1 MTVSFFAVLALCNID
16 QWPKIGCRNPILV
29 IVAHRGFLNAG
40 SNHSDVCLELDNFD
54 KCAKG
59 IGTHPAEE
67 FAVRW

>member
-1 MTVSFFAVLALCNID
+1 MTVSFLPCWRCAILIR
-16 QWPKIGCRNPILV
+16 WPKIGCRNPILV
-29 IVAHRGFLNAG
+29 IVADRGFLNAG
-40 SNHSDVCLELDNFD
+40 SNHSGVCLELDNFD